1 MRLEITK
8 LKRILLVDD
17 DNINNFINQRLIKKL
32 NIAEEVSVAVN
43 GEEAIK
49 TIMNANNEHWPE
61 LILLDINMPVMN
73 GFEFLEEY
81 KKLDIPNKDNVV
93 IVMLTTSTNQN
104 DMARSKDIPI
114 RGFLNKP
121 LTEDKLEKIMKDY
134 FGNNS
139 N

>member
-1 MRLEITK
+1 MVK

-32 NIAEEVSVAVN
+32 NIAEEVNVAVN

-49 TIMNANNEHWPE
+49 VIKNTCDHECPD
-61 LILLDINMPVMN
+61 LILLDINMPVMD

-81 KKLDIPNKDNVV
+81 KKLPIANKDKVV

-104 DMARSKDIPI
+104 DMGRSKNIPI

-121 LTEDKLEKIMKDY
+121 LTEDKLTKIMKDY
-134 FGNNS
+134 FTSAVN
-139 N
+139 